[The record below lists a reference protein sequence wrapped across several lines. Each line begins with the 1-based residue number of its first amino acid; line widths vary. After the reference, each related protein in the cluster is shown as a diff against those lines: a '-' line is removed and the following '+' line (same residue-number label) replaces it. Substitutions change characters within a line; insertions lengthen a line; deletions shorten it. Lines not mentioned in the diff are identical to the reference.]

1 MKKVVIPGIVSAIG
15 MIAVAIAAGYLLNA
29 LFPSVKTEY
38 ENTHL
43 FRPWDD
49 PLMYLYFIEPFILSI
64 GFAWVWEKVKTLFQ
78 GSLMQ
83 KSFNFALIYWLVSA
97 IPGMLMSVS
106 SFKISLLMTLTW
118 TISSFL
124 QAWIASM
131 IIVRM
136 NK

>member
-1 MKKVVIPGIVSAIG
+1 MKKVVVPGIVAAFG
-15 MIAVAIAAGYLLNA
+15 MIAVAMVAGYLLNA
-29 LFPSVKTEY
+29 MFPSVKTEY
-38 ENTHL
+38 ENTNL

-64 GFAWVWEKVKTLFQ
+64 GFAWVWEKVKILFQ
-78 GSLMQ
+78 GSIIR
-83 KSFNFALIYWLVSA
+83 KSLYFALIYWLVSA

>member
-1 MKKVVIPGIVSAIG
+1 MKKVVVPGIVAAIG
-15 MIAVAIAAGYLLNA
+15 MIAVAMIAGYLLNA
-29 LFPSVKTEY
+29 LFPSVKAEY
-38 ENTHL
+38 ENTNL

-78 GSLMQ
+78 GSVIQ

-118 TISSFL
+118 TISTFF